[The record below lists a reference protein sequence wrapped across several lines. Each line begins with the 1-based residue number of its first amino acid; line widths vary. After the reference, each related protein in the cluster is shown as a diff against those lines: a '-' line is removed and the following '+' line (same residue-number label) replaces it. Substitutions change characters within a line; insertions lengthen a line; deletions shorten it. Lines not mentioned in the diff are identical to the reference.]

1 MYPWLTSYLH
11 PRRVVV
17 KTLIN
22 EETPGESQGL
32 TVGEVLVIVGV
43 LHGVAM
49 GGNKEFGNTCLA
61 IANKLQRLAAS
72 TVSHVNDR
80 PGCEI

>member
-1 MYPWLTSYLH
+1 M
-11 PRRVVV
+11 
-17 KTLIN
+17 KTLTN
-22 EETPGESQGL
+22 EETPGESEGL
-32 TVGEVLVIVGV
+32 TVGEVLVVVGV

-72 TVSHVNDR
+72 TVRHVNDR
-80 PGCEI
+80 PGREI